1 MVNGCKEKECTV
13 AQTGVCLLN
22 NDPKTC
28 PQRIT
33 SEGATG
39 VDVVNELKDL
49 AKPPQNPT
57 FPASLSL
64 SLAQANSLMA
74 RRYCRLVGILGL
86 PDAGKT
92 AMLVCVYLLLSASK
106 LAGFEFRN
114 SNSLRALEEISR
126 GARRWKMEDPPGEL
140 TQHTEAPDERT
151 AGFLH
156 FRLAKLESREVVDLL
171 FPDLPGEWSNSL
183 IEVNRSDRL
192 DFLRSADAIWI
203 MLDGSELNERSKRH
217 TALHR
222 AGLLLQ
228 RVRALFLSEV
238 PPLRLVIS
246 RLDKVQLV
254 PEKYH
259 TLVEQAER
267 LGIALSVSQIASFSD
282 NNTIQPGAGIPALL
296 ATLSEQTRVD
306 VESWPATGES
316 SNDRQMLRFRK
327 R

>member
-1 MVNGCKEKECTV
+1 MADGCKEKECTV

-28 PQRIT
+28 PQRID
-33 SEGATG
+33 SENALPA
-39 VDVVNELKDL
+39 DVANELKDL

-64 SLAQANSLMA
+64 SLAQANVLMA
-74 RRYCRLVGILGL
+74 GQYCRLIGILGP

-92 AMLVCVYLLLSASK
+92 AMLVCVYLLLAAGK

-114 SNSLRALEEISR
+114 SRSLRALDEVSR
-126 GARRWKMEDPPGEL
+126 GARRWKVGDPPGAL

-156 FRLAKLESREVVDLL
+156 FRLAQREGDVVDIL
-171 FPDLPGEWSNSL
+171 FPDLPGEWSTSL
-183 IEVNRSDRL
+183 IDLNVSDRL

-203 MLDGSELNERSKRH
+203 MLDGLELSDRSKRQ

-228 RVRALFLSEV
+228 RVRALFPNDL

-246 RLDKVQLV
+246 RFDQVQLE
-254 PEKYH
+254 PEKYNS
-259 TLVEQAER
+259 LIEEAQR
-267 LGIALSVSQIASFSD
+267 LGIVLSVSQIASFSE
-282 NNTIQPGAGIPALL
+282 NVAIEPGAGIPDLL
-296 ATLSEQTRVD
+296 GTLSEHSGLN
-306 VESWPATGES
+306 VETWPTTG
-316 SNDRQMLRFRK
+316 NTYNHRQMLRFRK